1 LFDAMFARLSRGL
14 AASALLCA
22 VQFGARGARA
32 DDQGPTLL
40 AYKAPA
46 DCPAVGDFQR
56 SVQRRSTRIRFVD
69 EGSHDRELSIILRK
83 DGDFVVGELRLIE
96 QNGTLRQRSVR
107 FNTCAEAVEG
117 LALIA
122 TVSLD
127 PQALLEAPGA
137 VSPTPSPAT
146 ATPTPTSTPPNR
158 QPPARPESI
167 PPTPLPSIPDPSGIE
182 TNVGAEF
189 NVYFRALPE
198 PAFGGGAFMD
208 VGAASRHLF
217 SPLIHAAI
225 THVEQLGFH
234 PTTQLPPSELNAE
247 ANFALTLVTLAGCPL
262 RLGNETLVFRPCAT
276 ASVGDLRSWSTQ
288 TDLSLARDNW
298 YLSWGGSG
306 MLLLR
311 LGEIA
316 EIVGDAGVG
325 VTPIPYGFRF
335 DMTTDVFWTTP
346 RLYISSGLGFRLRLP

>member
-1 LFDAMFARLSRGL
+1 MFARLSRGL
-14 AASALLCA
+14 AASAVLCA

-46 DCPAVGDFQR
+46 DCPAAGDFQR
-56 SVQRRSTRIRFVD
+56 SVQRRSTRIHFVD

-107 FNTCAEAVEG
+107 FNTCVEAVEG

-137 VSPTPSPAT
+137 VSPTPSAATPT
-146 ATPTPTSTPPNR
+146 ATPAPTSSTPPNR
-158 QPPARPESI
+158 PPRAEPKPI
-167 PPTPLPSIPDPSGIE
+167 QPTPTNPLMPDPSGIE

-189 NVYFRALPE
+189 NVYFNALPG
-198 PAFGGGAFMD
+198 PAFGGGAFID

-225 THVEQLGFH
+225 THVERIGFQ

-262 RLGNETLVFRPCAT
+262 RIGNETLAFRPCA
-276 ASVGDLRSWSTQ
+276 AVSAGDLRSWSTH
-288 TDLSLARDNW
+288 TDISLARNSG

-311 LGEIA
+311 LGELA

-325 VTPIPYGFRF
+325 VTVTRYNFQF
-335 DMTTDVFWTTP
+335 DNLVTFPGTGQ
-346 RLYISSGLGFRLRLP
+346 LYISTGLGFRLRLP